1 MSIALDWSSE
11 TISALAKVVTSPNFL
26 SSEISLRS
34 LRIILP
40 LRVFG
45 KSAVI
50 TILFG
55 LAIGPIL
62 SLTCCLN
69 SDIKFSSPSSVP
81 INETNAAIA
90 SPDISSVLPITA
102 ASATAS

>member
-1 MSIALDWSSE
+1 M
-11 TISALAKVVTSPNFL
+11 
-26 SSEISLRS
+26 
-34 LRIILP
+34 
-40 LRVFG
+40 G

-62 SLTCCLN
+62 SLTCCLR
-69 SDIKFSSPSSVP
+69 SAIRSSLPSSVP

-90 SPDISSVLPITA
+90 SPVISSLLPITA
-102 ASATAS
+102 ASATA